1 MIKSKKYSKWV
12 REPPEIKW
20 EFTKDFEK
28 IKHGEPVAGPHDT
41 WKVLK
46 GDKLEG
52 PFDLDKLDN
61 VEFDYDTTYKA
72 SDKFSFDPDSP
83 DPESILQF
91 KKDPLSVIMFF
102 TAYSC
107 WKDRCRNYD
116 YVFNKKWIGEQNYT
130 DAGAYNKEM
139 VEFKKPTKKHVAGK
153 IYSESWR
160 HDRSEQAVSIS
171 LFTAEKFTGL
181 NESWELV
188 QIDAKE
194 IKEYYRE
201 KLAYQ
206 RLQGEAFSSF
216 EEDLSEFIK
225 LSDIKQCKLKHIAQV
240 VKLDQFHKSAT
251 ALEKL
256 TEGYNSFEGTI
267 EQINVAP
274 GGSFALEAD
283 VKFEGIH
290 KTYIS
295 RERTEISY
303 LIFRTKQNNLLKVE
317 HNKDE
322 FYEDVLKFF
331 KEQYIHI
338 RAQTVI
344 RTNPLTGFA
353 HLDSRFIEV
362 PDITTGLEPF
372 FS

>member
-12 REPPEIKW
+12 REPPEVKW

-28 IKHGEPVAGPHDT
+28 IKHGDPAGPQDT
-41 WKVLK
+41 WKVLE
-46 GDKLEG
+46 GDKLEN
-52 PFDLDKLDN
+52 PFDLDQ
-61 VEFDYDTTYKA
+61 VEFDYDATYKA

-107 WKDRCRNYD
+107 WKERCRNYD
-116 YVFNKKWIGEQNYT
+116 YVFNKIWIGKQNYT
-130 DAGAYNKEM
+130 DVGAYNKEM
-139 VEFKKPTKKHVAGK
+139 LKFTNPTKKHVAEK
-153 IYSESWR
+153 IFHSDYE
-160 HDRSEQAVSIS
+160 RSEQAISIS
-171 LFTAEKFTGL
+171 LFTALNFKGL
-181 NESWELV
+181 KESWELV

-256 TEGYNSFEGTI
+256 TEGYDSFEGNIKQI
-267 EQINVAP
+267 EVAP

-338 RAQTVI
+338 RAQAVI

-362 PDITTGLEPF
+362 PNSDRTAGLEPF